1 MGLQFLQVRDRG
13 LLRHLH
19 KMIRQ
24 VTMIR
29 RIFFLI
35 LMHLLIFYQPCHCSP
50 PYLYPLYSAS
60 SVLSTMTE
68 FPFTIITE
76 ENTAFCQLHFAS
88 DITCIEFA
96 QVTCKLLKKDAPKM
110 GRGTHSETFI
120 TKINGAAYDIYVS
133 ITVSPDS
140 EALHNLELC
149 PSSTCIG
156 SSSSASSCIDYCIYS
171 SSSSS
176 SFSSSS
182 PIHSEFKYV
191 SSSYLSLSSSS
202 SSSSSSSLSLDGQG
216 LVLIFGSSPGFSS
229 SPCSVANFG
238 WSSGSEGIVQAWS
251 EFSSSSSSETTT
263 ETTAQVV
270 TNSQGSV
277 IGVPQGL
284 LTV

>member
-1 MGLQFLQVRDRG
+1 MG
-13 LLRHLH
+13 
-19 KMIRQ
+19 
-24 VTMIR
+24 
-29 RIFFLI
+29 
-35 LMHLLIFYQPCHCSP
+35 
-50 PYLYPLYSAS
+50 
-60 SVLSTMTE
+60 MTD

-88 DITCIEFA
+88 DMTCIEFA
-96 QVTCKLLKKDAPKM
+96 QVTCKLLKNDAPKM
-110 GRGTHSETFI
+110 GRVTHSETFI

-140 EALHNLELC
+140 EALHNLQLC
-149 PSSTCIG
+149 PSSTCTG

-182 PIHSEFKYV
+182 PIHSDFKYI
-191 SSSYLSLSSSS
+191 SSSYLSLGSSS
-202 SSSSSSSLSLDGQG
+202 SSSSSSSLSLNGEG
-216 LVLIFGSSPGFSS
+216 LVLIFGSSPGCSS

-251 EFSSSSSSETTT
+251 EFSSSSSSLLDKGTSSLHSHYSSPCTSATFVSSSSSSSETTSSETTT

-277 IGVPQGL
+277 IGVPNGL
-284 LTV
+284 QTVTTSFKSG